1 MPLFGF
7 RHRVDTSHVGGAI
20 TALGLA
26 DWWLAD
32 LTEQQRQQVRE
43 AAGPSYLVAH
53 AGATAVDGGSF
64 RSPLSPARDLATLAG
79 IVDRDVDRSLALAL
93 ADRALAMAQAP
104 GSGSAVD
111 RHFALQMLI
120 DLYRGGRTRPRE
132 ADRWEA
138 ACRAQIAIGG
148 EVAADMRL
156 RYPDEPLPVHRG
168 FVDLARIYRGTPEG
182 DQINAARTSQ
192 GWRVK

>member
-1 MPLFGF
+1 MALFGF
-7 RHRVDTSHVGGAI
+7 RRRSDKAPVGGAI
-20 TALGLA
+20 AALGLA
-26 DWWLAD
+26 DWWLAM
-32 LTEQQRQQVRE
+32 TEDQRQQVRK

-53 AGATAVDGGSF
+53 SGATAVDEGSF

-93 ADRALAMAQAP
+93 ADRALTLAQVP
-104 GSGSAVD
+104 RSGPVVD
-111 RHFALQMLI
+111 QHFALQMLI

-138 ACRAQIAIGG
+138 ACRAQIAIAN
-148 EVAADMRL
+148 EVAPDMRS

-168 FVDLARIYRGTPEG
+168 FVDLTRIYRGTPEG
-182 DQINAARTSQ
+182 RQIDAARAAQ
-192 GWRVK
+192 GWRAK